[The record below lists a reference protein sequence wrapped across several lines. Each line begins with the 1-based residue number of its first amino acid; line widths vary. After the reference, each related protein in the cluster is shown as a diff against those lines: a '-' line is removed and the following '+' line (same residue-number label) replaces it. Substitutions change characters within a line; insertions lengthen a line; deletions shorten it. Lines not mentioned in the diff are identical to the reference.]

1 MDQTRSV
8 DDLLPAAEYWRRPGP
23 VELFEHNDD
32 VLPFETDLLATT
44 AAIAA
49 RTGPLQRVRVIGVGA
64 GRELQA
70 VRDVAPGAV
79 IEASDISAPMIDAC
93 RRHVERTG
101 LERIELSTAALADLS
116 PDAGR
121 ADLVVAINAVLC
133 YLTTDD
139 ERARGVAALA
149 DLVRPGGALAVV
161 VQQRN
166 GRPDWAAFFAL
177 RAVATRLGMAP
188 GAPGDRRND
197 DGEAALLVHHYRPSE
212 LRTLLHGVGFTDVEI
227 LSLRAWGRRHGHRIR
242 RRSPNPLLLTAVRG
256 DDAAPR

>member
-1 MDQTRSV
+1 MDQTRTV
-8 DDLLPAAEYWRRPGP
+8 DDLLSAAEYWRRPGP
-23 VELFEHNDD
+23 VELFEHNGD
-32 VLPFETDLLATT
+32 VLPFETDLLAT
-44 AAIAA
+44 AASIAG
-49 RTGPLQRVRVIGVGA
+49 RTGSVQRVRVIGVGA

-70 VRDVAPGAV
+70 VRDVAPDAV

-101 LERIELSTAALADLS
+101 MERIELSTAALADLT

-133 YLTTDD
+133 YLTTPH
-139 ERARGVAALA
+139 ERARGLSALA
-149 DLVRPGGALAVV
+149 DLVRPGGALVVV

-177 RAVATRLGMAP
+177 RALATRVGLAP

-212 LRTLLHGVGFTDVEI
+212 LRGLLHDAGFADVQVV
-227 LSLRAWGRRHGHRIR
+227 SLRAWGRRHGHRIR
-242 RRSPNPLLLTAVRG
+242 RRSPNPLLLTAVRRA
-256 DDAAPR
+256 DAAD